1 MFLGI
6 QKAFRL
12 YWIIL
17 AAFILNVKFQLFLE
31 HPNDKQCSEVD
42 IHVKKQMLCK
52 VTFVL
57 YLYAFKIKFQKY

>member
-6 QKAFRL
+6 QKASRL

-42 IHVKKQMLCK
+42 IHVKKTKAM
-52 VTFVL
+52 
-57 YLYAFKIKFQKY
+57 